1 VRYRTASAVALAC
14 SAAALAAPATD
25 FSRLTS
31 IAGEWQSTGAKGKPL
46 VVTYRLIS
54 AETVLVETYGAGSGH
69 ETMTVFHP
77 DQARVLATHYCAQG
91 NQPRLALQTASPT
104 RWVFAFQDATN
115 LPDASASHLVRLE
128 LALTEAGH
136 LVRTETY
143 LEKGKEDVTRLELAR
158 RPAS

>member
-1 VRYRTASAVALAC
+1 
-14 SAAALAAPATD
+14 
-25 FSRLTS
+25 
-31 IAGEWQSTGAKGKPL
+31 
-46 VVTYRLIS
+46 
-54 AETVLVETYGAGSGH
+54 
-69 ETMTVFHP
+69 
-77 DQARVLATHYCAQG
+77 
-91 NQPRLALQTASPT
+91 
-104 RWVFAFQDATN
+104 VFAFQDATN